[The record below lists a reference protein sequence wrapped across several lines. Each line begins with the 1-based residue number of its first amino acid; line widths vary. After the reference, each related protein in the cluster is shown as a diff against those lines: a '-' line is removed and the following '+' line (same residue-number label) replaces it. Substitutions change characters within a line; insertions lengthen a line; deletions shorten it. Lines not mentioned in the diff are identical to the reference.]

1 MLYEQNAHF
10 VYSIHSLPYIS
21 EDVNNKNDVEAD
33 FPSAEKRFSPTRAA
47 RGAEAQK
54 RLRLEGEA
62 VFYMMRCT
70 DRFFIAQSLD
80 LSLREFRNGQAGRAA
95 CRIRTRAIKAN
106 APHPDKGLSVARP
119 FADRRFTG
127 TADQ

>member
-1 MLYEQNAHF
+1 M
-10 VYSIHSLPYIS
+10 V
-21 EDVNNKNDVEAD
+21 
-33 FPSAEKRFSPTRAA
+33 FSPTQAA

-80 LSLREFRNGQAGRAA
+80 LSLRESRNGQAGRAA
-95 CRIRTRAIKAN
+95 YRIRTRAIKAN
-106 APHPDKGLSVARP
+106 APYPDKGLSVVRP

-127 TADQ
+127 TAYQ